1 MSNKLGTTAFLKC
14 LVSIHL
20 FCWHLLWVDICV
32 RSVPLGE
39 KKGDTTHL
47 ESVSRKS
54 IGGTKEIDLSSFN
67 TLVVFLIQ
75 GLRTS
80 EGFENLYVHKME
92 IWDYKGEKYLGNL
105 L

>member
-1 MSNKLGTTAFLKC
+1 MSNKLGTTVFLKC

-20 FCWHLLWVDICV
+20 FCWHLLSVDICV

-39 KKGDTTHL
+39 KKENKTHM

-54 IGGTKEIDLSSFN
+54 IGGTKEIYLSSFN
-67 TLVVFLIQ
+67 TLVVLLIQ

-92 IWDYKGEKYLGNL
+92 IWDYKVEK
-105 L
+105 